1 MIYEYKALSKL
12 EPDFWLELESSYI
25 DRIGHRKSLFAEHGK
40 LILDYLPGS
49 ELACKE
55 LMEMCLVFLCARYPH
70 YFSLSPDQST
80 FYNGILRTSTR
91 LTKGDLHPLHVLLE
105 NIPEDF
111 ALMIRNPDDGLY
123 YFQAGVICS
132 ALGWHLGMKI
142 GRPLHEVHGNVP
154 EYHHKMR
161 FSMDR

>member
-1 MIYEYKALSKL
+1 MSLSKL
-12 EPDFWLELESSYI
+12 EPDFWIELERSYI
-25 DRIGHRKSLFAEHGK
+25 ERIRHRKALFAEHGK

-49 ELACKE
+49 EQACKE
-55 LMEMCLVFLCARYPH
+55 LMEMSLIFLCVRYPQ
-70 YFSLSPDQST
+70 YFSISADQST
-80 FYNGILRTSTR
+80 FHNEILHTSTS
-91 LTKGDLHPLHVLLE
+91 LNDGSNHPLHILLE

-111 ALMIRNPDDGLY
+111 ALMIRNPKDGLY

-154 EYHHKMR
+154 DYDSKMR
-161 FSMDR
+161 FSMDRN